1 MVFLYEWPC
10 LLTTYDEENTEEGIR
25 VVPIWK
31 WLLVDGVTE

>member
-25 VVPIWK
+25 VMPEWNR
-31 WLLVDGVTE
+31 LLVERMAR

>member
-10 LLTTYDEENTEEGIR
+10 LLTTYDEEDTEEGIC

-31 WLLVDGVTE
+31 WLLVDGATE